1 MKLHYIVVPFIVGAT
16 SLHLRSQQ
24 GCECD
29 DFINPSGWGNCIKEE
44 DGKPMCYVKNPSTS
58 TCRDLVTSDS
68 DVTRKWSFEA
78 CLVPPTT
85 TGCKTDD
92 DCTGEETCINGKCAC
107 GNQQSCMG
115 DVSAPIC
122 DSANSLCKCSV
133 LAKGRFGS
141 CANQE
146 KSPICDVAGHKCT
159 CGTKGPCKG
168 EEVCHQDEQGTGY
181 CKEKLCGAVACGPGE
196 TCDEFAKICRCGT
209 GPSCVGFER
218 APECKNA
225 MIVAPEDCANAKNK
239 KECCATAK
247 NKKGCEDGVVAPED
261 CANATNKK
269 ECCAIAKN
277 KKGCD
282 DGVVA
287 PEDCA
292 NAKNKKECCAIA
304 KNKKGCENGVVASE
318 DCTYAKNKKECC
330 SNANNK
336 KGCEDGVVASEDCT
350 YAKNKKECCS
360 NANNKKGCEDAGIAK
375 VLSQTVTM
383 KCKCGDQEPCDK
395 GLKCVKEKCVK
406 I

>member
-1 MKLHYIVVPFIVGAT
+1 MLCRRLLAANIGVVTFFVFVSKLSRILNQLILQNLEMKLHFIVLPFIVSANH
-16 SLHLRSQQ
+16 LHLRSQK

-58 TCRDLVTSDS
+58 TCSDLVTSAS

-78 CLVPPTT
+78 CRVPPTT

-133 LAKGRFGS
+133 LAKGRFSS

-168 EEVCHQDEQGTGY
+168 EEVCHKDDQGTGF

-218 APECKNA
+218 APECKSA

-239 KECCATAK
+239 KECCA
-247 NKKGCEDGVVAPED
+247 
-261 CANATNKK
+261 
-269 ECCAIAKN
+269 
-277 KKGCD
+277 
-282 DGVVA
+282 
-287 PEDCA
+287 
-292 NAKNKKECCAIA
+292 
-304 KNKKGCENGVVASE
+304 
-318 DCTYAKNKKECC
+318 
-330 SNANNK
+330 
-336 KGCEDGVVASEDCT
+336 
-350 YAKNKKECCS
+350 

-383 KCKCGDQEPCDK
+383 KCKCGDQQPCDK